1 MKEMGKRLKGLRE
14 SMGLSQMKMAEILGL
29 KQPSINRYE
38 QGTATPTVEN
48 LRKYADYF
56 DVSMDYIF
64 ARTDNPEGR
73 LYAHQPKA
81 LAGNK
86 EVQQFI
92 ELCFDPGSPYNERL
106 KETMLRKPCHA
117 GGKAGVSS
125 GGYSLGC
132 APIGLFL
139 KPSALL
145 ADIYFNLSQFLKFVA
160 KLGLL
165 LLV

>member
-64 ARTDNPEGR
+64 ARTDNPEG
-73 LYAHQPKA
+73 
-81 LAGNK
+81 NK

-106 KETMLRKPCHA
+106 KETMLRM
-117 GGKAGVSS
+117 
-125 GGYSLGC
+125 LEEM
-132 APIGLFL
+132 
-139 KPSALL
+139 
-145 ADIYFNLSQFLKFVA
+145 QE
-160 KLGLL
+160 
-165 LLV
+165 

>member
-81 LAGNK
+81 L
-86 EVQQFI
+86 FI

-106 KETMLRKPCHA
+106 KETMLRM
-117 GGKAGVSS
+117 
-125 GGYSLGC
+125 LEEM
-132 APIGLFL
+132 
-139 KPSALL
+139 
-145 ADIYFNLSQFLKFVA
+145 QE
-160 KLGLL
+160 
-165 LLV
+165 

>member
-1 MKEMGKRLKGLRE
+1 MEYGEEDAHERNGKAAQGAKRE
-14 SMGLSQMKMAEILGL
+14 YGAVTDENGRDFGVENS
-29 KQPSINRYE
+29 PSINRYE

-106 KETMLRKPCHA
+106 KETMLRM
-117 GGKAGVSS
+117 
-125 GGYSLGC
+125 LEEM
-132 APIGLFL
+132 
-139 KPSALL
+139 
-145 ADIYFNLSQFLKFVA
+145 QE
-160 KLGLL
+160 
-165 LLV
+165 

>member
-64 ARTDNPEGR
+64 ARTDNPEGKM
-73 LYAHQPKA
+73 YAHQPKA

-106 KETMLRKPCHA
+106 KDRMCSDRIVLKT
-117 GGKAGVSS
+117 
-125 GGYSLGC
+125 
-132 APIGLFL
+132 IGFIGRYLFQFIAVF
-139 KPSALL
+139 KICCKIRASASCITTGIMIHLM
-145 ADIYFNLSQFLKFVA
+145 
-160 KLGLL
+160 
-165 LLV
+165 

>member
-64 ARTDNPEGR
+64 ARTDNPEGK
-73 LYAHQPKA
+73 LYAHQPKS
-81 LAGNK
+81 LAVNK
-86 EVQQFI
+86 ELQQVI
-92 ELCFDPGSPYNERL
+92 VLCFVPISPFYVSLYESMIR
-106 KETMLRKPCHA
+106 ML
-117 GGKAGVSS
+117 GEM
-125 GGYSLGC
+125 
-132 APIGLFL
+132 
-139 KPSALL
+139 
-145 ADIYFNLSQFLKFVA
+145 QE
-160 KLGLL
+160 
-165 LLV
+165 

>member
-73 LYAHQPKA
+73 LYAHQGIRKYSSLSNCA
-81 LAGNK
+81 LTRA
-86 EVQQFI
+86 
-92 ELCFDPGSPYNERL
+92 RR
-106 KETMLRKPCHA
+106 TMK
-117 GGKAGVSS
+117 G
-125 GGYSLGC
+125 
-132 APIGLFL
+132 
-139 KPSALL
+139 
-145 ADIYFNLSQFLKFVA
+145 
-160 KLGLL
+160 
-165 LLV
+165 

>member
-38 QGTATPTVEN
+38 QVTATPTVEN

-106 KETMLRKPCHA
+106 KETMLRM
-117 GGKAGVSS
+117 
-125 GGYSLGC
+125 LEEM
-132 APIGLFL
+132 
-139 KPSALL
+139 
-145 ADIYFNLSQFLKFVA
+145 QE
-160 KLGLL
+160 
-165 LLV
+165 

>member
-1 MKEMGKRLKGLRE
+1 MEYGEEDAHERNGKAAQGAKRE
-14 SMGLSQMKMAEILGL
+14 YGAVTDEMAEILGL

-106 KETMLRKPCHA
+106 KETMLRM
-117 GGKAGVSS
+117 
-125 GGYSLGC
+125 LEEM
-132 APIGLFL
+132 
-139 KPSALL
+139 
-145 ADIYFNLSQFLKFVA
+145 QE
-160 KLGLL
+160 
-165 LLV
+165 

>member
-64 ARTDNPEGR
+64 ARTDNPEGK

-81 LAGNK
+81 LAGTR
-86 EVQQFI
+86 EM
-92 ELCFDPGSPYNERL
+92 RR
-106 KETMLRKPCHA
+106 TMK
-117 GGKAGVSS
+117 G
-125 GGYSLGC
+125 
-132 APIGLFL
+132 
-139 KPSALL
+139 
-145 ADIYFNLSQFLKFVA
+145 
-160 KLGLL
+160 
-165 LLV
+165 